1 MQVKFHFDKAMLIW
15 AGVTL
20 AALAGC
26 GTNGSSKEMNHMAP
40 QSVAVT
46 MHQAIAA
53 KDYDR
58 VCLCV
63 APEYRGSMR
72 SVLAAWKEYSAKA
85 TQTAALVEK
94 RVDPAPAQR
103 MRDELDQAYQQLLP
117 SPLAGVVTDGKVQ
130 WERVQIAPKDDSATL
145 EIDQQPTPFGKKFS
159 LVRVKGAWY
168 VAPAG
173 KAKTFAL
180 QASQAVQGYS
190 QCVRDL
196 DRLQDRIRK
205 GQVHRDNIAKELS
218 PGGAEKPGVEKPGV
232 EKPPEAGEE

>member
-1 MQVKFHFDKAMLIW
+1 MKFHFDKATLVW
-15 AGVTL
+15 ASVTL

-72 SVLAAWKEYSAKA
+72 SVLAAWNEYSAKA
-85 TQTAALVEK
+85 TQTAALMEK
-94 RVDPAPAQR
+94 RSDVAPAQR
-103 MRDELDQAYQQLLP
+103 MRDEVDKAYQELLP

-130 WERVQIAPKDDSATL
+130 WERVQIAAKGDSATL

-173 KAKTFAL
+173 EATNFAL
-180 QASQAVQGYS
+180 QAKQAVQGYS
-190 QCVRDL
+190 QSVKDL
-196 DRLQDRIRK
+196 NRLQDRIRK
-205 GQVHRDNIAKELS
+205 GQVNRDNTAKELP
-218 PGGAEKPGVEKPGV
+218 PGGAEKPGAEKPA
-232 EKPPEAGEE
+232 ETGEE